1 MAGSCLVDISL
12 LEPES
17 KMPGC
22 FTPSLEALH
31 PAMDKAVDMASLT
44 TIPLLSNPINN
55 TVLARIFK

>member
-31 PAMDKAVDMASLT
+31 PALDKAADMASLPI
-44 TIPLLSNPINN
+44 IPS
-55 TVLARIFK
+55 TEQSY